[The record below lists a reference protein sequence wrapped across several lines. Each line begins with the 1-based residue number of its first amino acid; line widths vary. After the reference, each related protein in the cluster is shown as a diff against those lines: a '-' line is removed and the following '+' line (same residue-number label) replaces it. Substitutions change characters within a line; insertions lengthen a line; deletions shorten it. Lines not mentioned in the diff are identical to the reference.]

1 MSVDAR
7 GSQRELNHENLA
19 KSNSH
24 LAHPTKNALS
34 EPRRIRASSACLA
47 IMTSTKTCCGLS
59 KPAWPIPLGKHKAN
73 IQSAFSRT
81 LLVGGRNIPIAN
93 LFPRLFRRFE
103 QQTALLVVGLSL
115 RIHDSDRTHSS
126 CDTSTA
132 YKHPPMDSL
141 LPIPHL
147 RLKLRSKLHSS
158 CSSTH
163 PFDKSPLSIRFFQCP
178 RSIVFSST
186 TLPKACPKETL
197 EDLCCNIT
205 RKLVFQHIL
214 MVLLSVQD

>member
-1 MSVDAR
+1 MDAR

-47 IMTSTKTCCGLS
+47 IMTATKTCCGLS

-103 QQTALLVVGLSL
+103 RRTSLVLTKRNWPSGLGPVK
-115 RIHDSDRTHSS
+115 T
-126 CDTSTA
+126 
-132 YKHPPMDSL
+132 
-141 LPIPHL
+141 
-147 RLKLRSKLHSS
+147 RS
-158 CSSTH
+158 
-163 PFDKSPLSIRFFQCP
+163 RQ
-178 RSIVFSST
+178 VQ
-186 TLPKACPKETL
+186 A
-197 EDLCCNIT
+197 DLFEWI
-205 RKLVFQHIL
+205 
-214 MVLLSVQD
+214 